1 MLRHPWLDLP
11 DNYEFKYTDR
21 EYEVMMLKK
30 EVKNQMKG
38 GANQQQDDAQLEERQ
53 EMNELIDSDPELYA
67 GDCEDNS
74 TRKKK
79 TATSREKWKSDLQ
92 YNNDIPG
99 VLSEDKKGDA
109 AILDDLFDDDE
120 ISLEDPEESRE
131 ILKERKAQDAK
142 IHNSFTGPYPLDPTE
157 FSHTDKGENAQFT
170 TIAKH
175 DH

>member
-1 MLRHPWLDLP
+1 MLRHPWLDLK

-74 TRKKK
+74 TKTKKK
-79 TATSREKWKSDLQ
+79 SNKDRLKNF
-92 YNNDIPG
+92 NNDIPG
-99 VLSEDKKGDA
+99 VLSADKNGDA
-109 AILDDLFDDDE
+109 AILDDLFNEDE